1 MKFNNWKIDKLEN
14 ISSEEFFLL
23 IDKNRNHIFK
33 SFPLTVSNCLNLETT
48 AKLIAESIEIENK
61 KQGYYFYIRS
71 LETNK
76 LIGYSLIKKIDLT
89 ISKCEFAYFIDKD
102 FEGKGITST
111 VVTRMLDFCFNDL
124 TMNKIFICTSK
135 INFGSQHIAL
145 KNGFQQEGI
154 LREEFKNGDGI
165 LEDIV
170 YFGLLRK
177 EYKQ

>member
-14 ISSEEFFLL
+14 ISSEEFFDL
-23 IDKNRNHIFK
+23 IDRNKERIKNT
-33 SFPLTVSNCLNLETT
+33 FPVTLSHCLNLETT
-48 AKLIAESIEIENK
+48 AKFIKENIEIESK
-61 KQGYYFYIRS
+61 KEGYYFYIRS

-111 VVTRMLDFCFNDL
+111 VVSQTIDFCFNEL
-124 TMNKIFICTSK
+124 KMNKIFICTSK
-135 INFGSQHIAL
+135 INFGSQQIAI
-145 KNGFQQEGI
+145 KNSFQQEGV

-165 LEDIV
+165 LEDII
-170 YFGLLRK
+170 YFGLLKK